1 MASIRVIFGLAV
13 ATLLENRLRS
23 SLTLLGMMFGSAAV
37 IATLS
42 SSEGAQQYVNNQLQQ
57 LGTRL
62 MVVESSGEPIDDAHL
77 TVLRRYIDEVDA
89 VARDES
95 IGSVEA
101 RFESS
106 LVQTEARAAHPDYLA
121 ANNLSISV
129 GRGFTNSELSNY
141 DAIALIGHKL
151 REKLFGLEA
160 AFVGSV
166 IAIKNEIG
174 VFPITVIGAIQEKG
188 GNDGA
193 SLDQQIFINPK
204 FARKISKPTI
214 QKRIVMLLKDPE
226 QSGVAK
232 AKALAIL
239 TPAFSEGAVNIVD
252 AREAIE
258 RTKAIWSKQNLVG
271 ICLAAISLLT
281 GGVGIMNVML
291 LSIHQRRKEI
301 GLRKAIGAQ
310 DSEIAIQF
318 LVETV
323 LICVMGGLMGV
334 VAGLGFGQQVAKML
348 GQWEAVISAGTVALA
363 VGFSIATGL
372 IFGLV
377 PALRASKIDPYDA
390 LRTG

>member
-1 MASIRVIFGLAV
+1 MASIRVIFGLAI

-23 SLTLLGMMFGSAAV
+23 ALTLLGMMFGSAAV

-42 SSEGAQQYVNNQLQQ
+42 SSEGAQQYVNQQLQQ

-62 MVVESSGEPIDDAHL
+62 MVVESSGLPIEDSDL
-77 TVLRRYIDEVDA
+77 LFLKKYLQDVDA
-89 VARDES
+89 IARDES
-95 IGSVEA
+95 IGPVQI
-101 RFESS
+101 RFESNTID
-106 LVQTEARAAHPDYLA
+106 TEARAAHPDFLL

-129 GRGFTNSELSNY
+129 GRSFSNDELEGF
-141 DAIALIGHKL
+141 DAVAIIGHKL
-151 REKLFGLEA
+151 RETLFGINQP
-160 AFVGSV
+160 FVGS
-166 IAIKNEIG
+166 I
-174 VFPITVIGAIQEKG
+174 ITVKSENASLAINIIGALKEKG
-188 GNDGA
+188 GNEGA
-193 SLDQQIFINPK
+193 SLDQQIFINPN
-204 FARKISKPTI
+204 FARKISKSTS
-214 QKRIVMLLKDPE
+214 QNRIVMLLNDPDKSAAVKL
-226 QSGVAK
+226 QAASLLK
-232 AKALAIL
+232 
-239 TPAFSEGAVNIVD
+239 PAFSAGEINIVD

-271 ICLAAISLLT
+271 ICLATISLLT

-310 DSEIAIQF
+310 DSEIAVQF

-323 LICVMGGLMGV
+323 LICVMGGLLGV

-348 GQWEAVISAGTVALA
+348 GQWEAVISSSTILLA

-372 IFGLV
+372 IFGLI
-377 PALRASKIDPYDA
+377 PALRASRIDPYDA